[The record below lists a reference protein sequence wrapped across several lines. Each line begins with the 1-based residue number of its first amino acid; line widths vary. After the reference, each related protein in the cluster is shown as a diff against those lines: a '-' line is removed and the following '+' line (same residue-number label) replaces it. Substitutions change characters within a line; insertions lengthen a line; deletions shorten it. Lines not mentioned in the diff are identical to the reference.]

1 VAILSAHLNDA
12 GIVVCDD
19 ERILYREPGFAL
31 LENDQLTTGAAAYA
45 SARLKPRQINN
56 HYWLELSAE
65 PLTDH
70 RFRHLTAADLVS
82 RQLEQ
87 CWQQVAGPGDRLAI
101 AVPAYMGTDNLGLL
115 LGIALELDIPIVA
128 MVDAAVA
135 ATRRHYIHGV
145 PVHIDLGLQSATLTR
160 LLQDG
165 QVQVERSVVVENCGV
180 LTLYD
185 AWLRVIA
192 ETFVQQSR
200 FDPLHTA
207 ETEQLLQDSIP
218 GWLAVAAGA
227 DTVPMQVEYRG
238 IAHEAEIETLQLID
252 AAAPVYQNLVSN
264 LRALY
269 RAEETPAIQLA
280 ERAGRMP
287 GLADTLKTRVGGEAY
302 LLEPGATARGLIK
315 RCPAQQSGGALTL
328 TRHLPWDQAAVEVA
342 NVDAESRGGQPTHLL
357 FGHHAHFLDS
367 GALVLGTQRADGE
380 RWLDL
385 QQDMPGVSRR
395 HCVLSRENNQYIV
408 TDHSRYGTFLN
419 GHRIDGSAVLQTGDL
434 LRIGTP
440 GFEFRLISAEQPDGA

>member
-1 VAILSAHLNDA
+1 MAILAAHLNDA
-12 GIVVCDD
+12 SIVVCDE
-19 ERILYREPGFAL
+19 ERILYRQPGFAL
-31 LENDQLTTGAAAYA
+31 LENEQLTTGTAAYA
-45 SARLKPRQINN
+45 SARLKPRQMHN
-56 HYWLELSAE
+56 HFWSELSTE

-87 CWQQVAGPGDRLAI
+87 CWQQVAKPGDSLAI

-115 LGIALELDIPIVA
+115 LGIAMELDIPIVA

-135 ATRRHYIHGV
+135 STRRQYLQGV

-165 QVQVERSVVVENCGV
+165 QVQVERSVVVEDCGV

-207 ETEQLLQDSIP
+207 ETEQVLQDSIP
-218 GWLAVAAGA
+218 GWLAAAAGA

-238 IAHEAEIETLQLID
+238 IAHQAEIETLQLVD

-315 RCPAQQSGGALTL
+315 RCPAQPSGGALTL

-342 NVDAESRGGQPTHLL
+342 NVDAQSRGGQPTHLL
-357 FGHHAHFLDS
+357 FGHHAHHLDS
-367 GALVLGTQRADGE
+367 GPLVLGTQRADGE

-395 HCVLSRENNQYIV
+395 HCVLSHENNQFIV

-440 GFEFRLISAEQPDGA
+440 GFEFRLISAEQSDGA